1 VLPLSGERK
10 PYTFGQSNF
19 NERFARFS
27 PNGKWVAYCSD
38 ESGEDKVYVLPFPG
52 PGAKWQVSPGGGCRP
67 RWRHDGQE
75 LFYLSSDNKVMA
87 AEVKA
92 SGFNFEAGAVHTL
105 FEARSSNTFESYDVT
120 ADGQRFIVVQEKVE
134 PNTAITLFVNWD
146 AELKK
151 K

>member
-1 VLPLSGERK
+1 MSGERK
-10 PYTFGQSNF
+10 PYPFRQTNF
-19 NERFARFS
+19 NEGYGRFS

-38 ESGEDKVYVLPFPG
+38 ESGENKVYVVPFPG
-52 PGAKWQVSPGGGCRP
+52 PGGKWQISPGGGCRP
-67 RWRHDGQE
+67 LWRRDGKE

-92 SGFNFEAGAVHTL
+92 SGFNFQAGAVRTL
-105 FEARSSNTFESYDVT
+105 FEARSSNIFESYDVT
-120 ADGQRFIVVQEKVE
+120 GDGQRFIVVEDKGE
-134 PNTAITLFVNWD
+134 PGTAITLFVNWD